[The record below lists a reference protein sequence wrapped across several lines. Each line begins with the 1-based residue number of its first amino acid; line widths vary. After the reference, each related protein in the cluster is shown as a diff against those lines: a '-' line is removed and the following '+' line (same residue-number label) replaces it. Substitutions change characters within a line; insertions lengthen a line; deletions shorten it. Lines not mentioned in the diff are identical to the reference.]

1 MAFEKG
7 EYNRAFPPL
16 KSVTEADVPIDMLAE
31 SYHLI
36 CQILYKQKK
45 YQEVIEMVEE
55 ANGASGNSN
64 DWIARNLILLSDTHV
79 ALEEKAD
86 AIAALESVV
95 QFYEGD
101 NPEIRRTAQ
110 EKLDKLQGKSGRPAN
125 KTDNKNKNR
134 LELDEGN

>member
-1 MAFEKG
+1 
-7 EYNRAFPPL
+7 EYNRALPQF
-16 KSVTEADVPIDMLAE
+16 KSVTEADVAIEMIAE

-45 YQEVIEMVEE
+45 YQEVIEMVGE
-55 ANGASGNSN
+55 ANGGSGSSN

-86 AIAALESVV
+86 AIAALESIIE
-95 QFYEGD
+95 YYKGD